1 MGDRECGY
9 RDIINFSREQLI
21 DYHNKEIGQTTDLKK
36 LVTERLRKTILT
48 HIFKK
53 VSINISETEA
63 PLLLQEF
70 NVKPH
75 NGHQRRLGQL
85 KTIFMATS
93 KCQQR
98 VFDLC
103 EEREFDSNDVI
114 KEQLK
119 AVAPAQIS
127 RLLNMFKV
135 KPHPGISRRRAQ
147 LGSLLQKNPDCQ
159 IKFQEVLHNI
169 RERGPEVHV
178 TNHTYKND
186 FFPQN
191 MEEIQTNMAMVKEV
205 REWRN
210 QHLKTGNFHLKS
222 DILPCPLLEAGASMH
237 KELNDIKWKECK
249 VCLEHWPDLEVGPKS
264 GKCTR
269 CANERLP
276 GGIPQTFSQEN
287 DMYPGQ
293 QPECLKILNTVET
306 AAISLICPV
315 LSIYKLKYGST
326 GLKGH
331 SLSFHQNIQEFIN
344 ALPRRPEDLPIIV
357 IKAPFQK
364 IPLTANRFHIL
375 KALEFLKQN
384 NPDYANIV
392 IDMQS
397 ISMYPDNSQS
407 QVDNLRYLDSD
418 VQNASAQEPVPADRN
433 TENQTD
439 LDNHADLED
448 NDLVE
453 TVAPTEVPT
462 LPVYDQIRLQLG
474 VTEEHPPVMDWP
486 TRKVQPASEW
496 EPGYFSKSFPN
507 LFPFGTGDIT
517 KARVGKNPEFLQY
530 IRHLTRLKNSSFAAD
545 PRFILHAIS
554 MYRRHKALTLGMF
567 S

>member
-1 MGDRECGY
+1 
-9 RDIINFSREQLI
+9 
-21 DYHNKEIGQTTDLKK
+21 
-36 LVTERLRKTILT
+36 
-48 HIFKK
+48 
-53 VSINISETEA
+53 
-63 PLLLQEF
+63 
-70 NVKPH
+70 
-75 NGHQRRLGQL
+75 
-85 KTIFMATS
+85 
-93 KCQQR
+93 
-98 VFDLC
+98 
-103 EEREFDSNDVI
+103 
-114 KEQLK
+114 
-119 AVAPAQIS
+119 
-127 RLLNMFKV
+127 MFKV
-135 KPHPGISRRRAQ
+135 KPQPGISRRRAQ

-169 RERGPEVHV
+169 RERGPEIHV
-178 TNHTYKND
+178 TNHTYVND

-210 QHLKTGNFHLKS
+210 QHLKAGNFHLKS

-276 GGIPQTFSQEN
+276 GGIPATFSKEN
-287 DMYPGQ
+287 DMHPGQ
-293 QPECLKILNTVET
+293 QPECLKLLNTVET

-375 KALEFLKQN
+375 NALEFLKQN

-397 ISMYPDNSQS
+397 ISMYPDNSHS

-418 VQNASAQEPVPADRN
+418 VQNASALEPVPADRN
-433 TENQTD
+433 TENHAD

-530 IRHLTRLKNSSFAAD
+530 IRHLTRLKNNSFAAD